1 MGTMLETIQN
11 AVIPEPEP
19 QAEAQPVTTPPED
32 STIENQLTQEISEL
46 WSNHTL
52 LSASRKTTAK
62 ELRQIRARLAERL
75 YAMKN
80 LLSHPGRGGEW
91 RGWLRERRIPRSSA
105 DRLVSR
111 YSETLCVD
119 RENVPTESIPVPSK
133 ETAEKLAETVWP
145 SLKKVLTTG
154 ESVVDFIGCIAKI
167 SGVPYEEREIGL
179 MIFYPL
185 PKAADGLSG
194 SASAPDPDSLPSY
207 DGGDA
212 NSELPAAETT
222 TAALTTEQAAAA
234 ADTVSGDVV

>member
-11 AVIPEPEP
+11 VVIPEPEP
-19 QAEAQPVTTPPED
+19 EAEAQPVTTPPED

-91 RGWLRERRIPRSSA
+91 RGWLRERRIPRSTA

-119 RENVPTESIPVPSK
+119 RENVPSGAIPEPS
-133 ETAEKLAETVWP
+133 EADIERLFNSLWP
-145 SLKKVLTTG
+145 RLERRLPTPR
-154 ESVVDFIGCIAKI
+154 SVYHFVRWFVG
-167 SGVPYEEREIGL
+167 SFGLPYEMHKNGL
-179 MIFYPL
+179 LVLYPGVET
-185 PKAADGLSG
+185 PSATATAVMTEAVAA
-194 SASAPDPDSLPSY
+194 
-207 DGGDA
+207 
-212 NSELPAAETT
+212 
-222 TAALTTEQAAAA
+222 
-234 ADTVSGDVV
+234 SGDGVGKSGEVVQ